1 MENST
6 LFPFSY
12 LSRKTGEEV
21 EIIAWETID
30 KGAKSENDWVSY
42 IDSKGEAHIKEKG
55 TLEWDFKIN
64 NPFNKC
70 LDYTPKFPEFD
81 VWDSRKWDLIKEMII
96 SDNYKHFD
104 VDFIIKIANQAVEKY
119 KELENTK

>member
-1 MENST
+1 MENNS
-6 LFPFSY
+6 LFPFKY
-12 LSRKTGEEV
+12 TLRKTGEEV
-21 EIIAWETID
+21 EVIAWETID
-30 KGAKSENDWVSY
+30 KGARSENDWVSY
-42 IDSKGEAHIKEKG
+42 IDSKGEEHIKEKY
-55 TLEWDFKIN
+55 TLEWDFEVN
-64 NPFNKC
+64 NPFNKY

-81 VWDSRKWDLIKEMII
+81 VWDSRKWDLVKSMII